1 MFFEDIESEK
11 DYLMNTIEKA
21 EARLEELSEEEQQDV
36 DGGWTTSEK
45 NASTL
50 QLTMFGSAFTKRE
63 ELQSVQLKLRKNS
76 KNNKCNK
83 K

>member
-1 MFFEDIESEK
+1 MDFEDIESEK
-11 DYLMNTIEKA
+11 EYLMDTIETAA
-21 EARLEELSEEEQQDV
+21 ERLEELSEEEQQDV
-36 DGGWTTSEK
+36 DGGWTTSGK

-76 KNNKCNK
+76 KNIKHK
-83 K
+83 KK